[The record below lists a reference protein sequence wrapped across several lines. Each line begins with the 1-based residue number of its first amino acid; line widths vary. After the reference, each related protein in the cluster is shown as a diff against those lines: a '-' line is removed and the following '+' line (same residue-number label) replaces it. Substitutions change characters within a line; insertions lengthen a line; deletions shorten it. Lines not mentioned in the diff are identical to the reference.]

1 MLKYE
6 QDMLKDKRSMFY
18 GTQPIIF
25 ERAKELR
32 ENMTE
37 AEQMLWSCLSKN
49 QLGVRFKAQHPIA
62 NFIADF
68 YCHRHKLVIEVDG
81 GIHNSDEQKGRD
93 GFRNEELNA
102 LEIAVLRF
110 TNEEVKNDLENVLK
124 TIKDKLATLKT
135 PTP

>member
-1 MLKYE
+1 
-6 QDMLKDKRSMFY
+6 MFY

-37 AEQMLWSCLSKN
+37 TERILWKCLSKN

-68 YCHRHKLVIEVDG
+68 YCHQHKLVVEVDG
-81 GIHNSDEQKGRD
+81 GIHNSKEQHERD
-93 GFRNEELNA
+93 GFRDEEMSA
-102 LEIAVLRF
+102 FEITVLRF
-110 TNEEVKNDLENVLK
+110 TNEQIKTDLENVLR
-124 TIKDKLATLKT
+124 TIKDKLVPL
-135 PTP
+135 